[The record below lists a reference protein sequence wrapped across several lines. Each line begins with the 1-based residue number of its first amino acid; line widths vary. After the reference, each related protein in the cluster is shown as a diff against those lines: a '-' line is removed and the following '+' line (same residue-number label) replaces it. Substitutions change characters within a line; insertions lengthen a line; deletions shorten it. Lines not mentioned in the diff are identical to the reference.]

1 MIIDTLPPKIAAA
14 LAADV
19 YDTLDMPAGA
29 VFTPKDKALSK
40 LFDFSSQGGGY
51 TWPQWRFHV
60 SSRVWVCCSGQR
72 ESGGPI

>member
-40 LFDFSSQGGGY
+40 LFDFSSQGGLY
-51 TWPQWRFHV
+51 MAAVAV
-60 SSRVWVCCSGQR
+60 SCFV
-72 ESGGPI
+72 ESLGLL